1 MPVLSSAVAVRL
13 SATTTLPAGQW
24 RPRTLA
30 PLGALTRIRAGSD
43 SSPRCPRA
51 GGDQALQ
58 FAVDGGLRRLRRDDQ
73 VGQPGQLLLLG
84 GREAARPPLRVHPM
98 LYGRE
103 LQTDYAEHL
112 IEPFVPEREVVAT
125 AASAAA
131 PLSAYGAKARDVTD
145 ALAAIAARVLPPA

>member
-1 MPVLSSAVAVRL
+1 
-13 SATTTLPAGQW
+13 
-24 RPRTLA
+24 
-30 PLGALTRIRAGSD
+30 
-43 SSPRCPRA
+43 
-51 GGDQALQ
+51 
-58 FAVDGGLRRLRRDDQ
+58 
-73 VGQPGQLLLLG
+73 
-84 GREAARPPLRVHPM
+84 M

-112 IEPFVPEREVVAT
+112 IEPFVPKREVVAT